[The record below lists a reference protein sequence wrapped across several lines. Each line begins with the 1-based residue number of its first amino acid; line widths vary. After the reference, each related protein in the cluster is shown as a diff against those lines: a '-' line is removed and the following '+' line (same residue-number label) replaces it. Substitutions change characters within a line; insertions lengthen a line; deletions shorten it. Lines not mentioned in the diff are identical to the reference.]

1 MTLFLKFGSC
11 KMFFKLNRLHTKIYD
26 AFCSNCK
33 TNVVVVTLV
42 SIKGNFRHICIGKIV
57 KVCFLVFLLTY
68 LPIVN
73 EKYTRVIQNVK
84 RLYKFFPLFDL
95 LLTYALIMLQRNS
108 VNLVLLSRIFFNI
121 LKQLIYLFIFQ
132 QKMFPIKIRPHSDI
146 NGPFCSIVSSTYFTE
161 IFVKNVTDTY
171 LLKSVL
177 NMYCISDTV

>member
-11 KMFFKLNRLHTKIYD
+11 KMFFKLSRLHTKIYD
-26 AFCSNCK
+26 AFLYSYCK

-121 LKQLIYLFIFQ
+121 LK
-132 QKMFPIKIRPHSDI
+132 
-146 NGPFCSIVSSTYFTE
+146 
-161 IFVKNVTDTY
+161 
-171 LLKSVL
+171 
-177 NMYCISDTV
+177 

>member
-1 MTLFLKFGSC
+1 MTLFFKFESC

-33 TNVVVVTLV
+33 TNAVVVTLV
-42 SIKGNFRHICIGKIV
+42 SIKGNFSHICIGKIV

-108 VNLVLLSRIFFNI
+108 VTLVVLSRIFFNI

-132 QKMFPIKIRPHSDI
+132 QKMFPIKIRPHFDI

-171 LLKSVL
+171 FLKCVF
-177 NMYCISDTV
+177 NMYCISSSV